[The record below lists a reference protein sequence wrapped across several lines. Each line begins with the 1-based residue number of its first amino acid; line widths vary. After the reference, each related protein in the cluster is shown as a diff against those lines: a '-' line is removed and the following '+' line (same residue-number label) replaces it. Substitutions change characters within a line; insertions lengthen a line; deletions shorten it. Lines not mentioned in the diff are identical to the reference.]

1 MAGMR
6 ALLLAGLLAFAI
18 VTNIGADEVKPSDGT
33 TTEAKVVSPCDCGG
47 PSIASERSE
56 ANNAMDE
63 VGARKPGSGIGEPAR
78 AAAKAEPAPK

>member
-33 TTEAKVVSPCDCGG
+33 LCMTSMA
-47 PSIASERSE
+47 
-56 ANNAMDE
+56 
-63 VGARKPGSGIGEPAR
+63 
-78 AAAKAEPAPK
+78 